1 MKSSFQSIGND
12 IINNQGQ
19 YPKSFKNY
27 GITENEITNQ
37 IEDDIINKLDNIKVN
52 GESIPY
58 QYKKDPPPK
67 KKEDNNKEILNENKL
82 KSKTP
87 IQELEKEI
95 SKNNLEETL
104 LLEQEKEYSIIDRR
118 LIDELNQ
125 RCKILEK
132 KLEGA
137 LKIYYQKEQIYINS
151 EKIKKEYEDLL
162 NQKSKDKTLL
172 LAQKQNLEND
182 VSNLTIALSNAK
194 KEIIRLN
201 EIKKNNIEK
210 YNTIKEDLDTKL
222 EEKKKNHISYES
234 TITFLENQFYE
245 LIGENEKIVENNK
258 KLGQIINDEKNEENV
273 KLKKENHKLYF
284 DIDRLKKIIK
294 ESQDEIVFLKK
305 KIKEKTDNKFTMREI
320 IKFKDKK
327 NSFQDMNIKNLIK
340 TVEEKNRGAS
350 WEKYSIA
357 LKNKQLEQ
365 IKKNHQQ

>member
-1 MKSSFQSIGND
+1 MRSSFQSIGND

-19 YPKSFKNY
+19 FPKSFKSY
-27 GITENEITNQ
+27 GISENEITDK
-37 IEDDIINKLDNIKVN
+37 IDDDIISKLDNIKVN

-67 KKEDNNKEILNENKL
+67 KKENNKEVINDNKL
-82 KSKTP
+82 KPKTP

-104 LLEQEKEYSIIDRR
+104 LFEQEKEYGIIDRK

-201 EIKKNNIEK
+201 EIRKNNAEK
-210 YNTIKEDLDTKL
+210 YNTIKEDLDKKL
-222 EEKKKNHISYES
+222 EEKKKSHISYES

-245 LIGENEKIVENNK
+245 LTGENEKIVENNK
-258 KLGQIINDEKNEENV
+258 KLGKILNDEKNEENV
-273 KLKKENHKLYF
+273 NLKKENHKLYF

-305 KIKEKTDNKFTMREI
+305 KIKEKTDNKFIMREI
-320 IKFKDKK
+320 IKYKDKK
-327 NSFQDMNIKNLIK
+327 NNFQDMNIKNLIK

-357 LKNKQLEQ
+357 LKNKQLEH
-365 IKKNHQQ
+365 IKKSHNK

>member
-1 MKSSFQSIGND
+1 MRSSFQSIGND
-12 IINNQGQ
+12 IINSQGQ
-19 YPKSFKNY
+19 FPKSFKSY
-27 GITENEITNQ
+27 GISENEIANK

-58 QYKKDPPPK
+58 QYKKNPPPK
-67 KKEDNNKEILNENKL
+67 KKENNNLEIINENKL
-82 KSKTP
+82 KPKSP

-104 LLEQEKEYSIIDRR
+104 LLEQEKEYGIIDRK

-137 LKIYYQKEQIYINS
+137 LKIYYQKEQIYLNS
-151 EKIKKEYEDLL
+151 EKIRKEYEDLL

-201 EIKKNNIEK
+201 EIRKNNVEK
-210 YNTIKEDLDTKL
+210 YNSIKEDLDKKF
-222 EEKKKNHISYES
+222 EEKKKSQISYKS
-234 TITFLENQFYE
+234 TITVLENQFYQ
-245 LIGENEKIVENNK
+245 LIGEDEKIAENNK
-258 KLGQIINDEKNEENV
+258 KLGQIVNDEKNEENV

-294 ESQDEIVFLKK
+294 ESQEEIVFLKK
-305 KIKEKTDNKFTMREI
+305 KIKEKTDNKFVMRDI

-327 NSFQDMNIKNLIK
+327 NNFQDMNIKNLIK

-357 LKNKQLEQ
+357 LKNKQLED
-365 IKKNHQQ
+365 IKKSQHK

>member
-132 KLEGA
+132 KLESA
-137 LKIYYQKEQIYINS
+137 LKVYYQKEQVYINS

-201 EIKKNNIEK
+201 EIRKNNAEK
-210 YNTIKEDLDTKL
+210 YNTIKEDLDNKL
-222 EEKKKNHISYES
+222 EEKKTSHISLKS
-234 TITFLENQFYE
+234 TLAFIENQIYD
-245 LIGENEKIVENNK
+245 LTGEDEKINENNK
-258 KLGQIINDEKNEENV
+258 KIETLVNDENNIQNKQMKKENNKLINDIE
-273 KLKKENHKLYF
+273 KLKKNY
-284 DIDRLKKIIK
+284 
-294 ESQDEIVFLKK
+294 
-305 KIKEKTDNKFTMREI
+305 
-320 IKFKDKK
+320 
-327 NSFQDMNIKNLIK
+327 
-340 TVEEKNRGAS
+340 
-350 WEKYSIA
+350 
-357 LKNKQLEQ
+357 
-365 IKKNHQQ
+365 